1 MHGECGLLG
10 LQSHSRLSERP
21 KAVVTFALGV
31 VTFAAT
37 VCTASSTQTAIAN
50 GDTRTLSLF
59 HSHTKESATVTFR
72 RNGVY
77 DADGLEKLNWA
88 LRDWRTNAPTKMDPR
103 LFDIVWEV
111 YRESGS
117 AQPIVV
123 VSAYRA
129 PETNAMLRRRSS
141 AVAKNSQHI
150 LGKAMDMHYVDVP
163 MAKIR
168 ELGMRLQRGGVGY
181 YPTSGTPFVHLDA
194 GNVRAWPRMTYD
206 QLARLFPDGKTVHL
220 PSNGPP
226 LPGYQ
231 QARAE
236 IEARGDTEVASL
248 PQNTGKGF
256 FASLFGSADENDEED
271 GGAAGNS
278 QRTRTST
285 AAATQVAAFRGSD
298 DSRNFFATQGR
309 ITVADTVAKA
319 QQNLPRGETVMSA
332 PGETISSPQKP
343 EVTASLAKPN
353 SAADIEAVAPAVEA
367 KTARSAPLP
376 PRRPEI
382 DPALFMASAAP
393 LPPAKPVELAVY
405 SAPPANARFNPI
417 SAALRDNDATGSIAR
432 APADNSD
439 NAEDKGDA
447 SSALAFASA
456 TPTAGQAPAGTPM
469 TRALHPA
476 ATVKHEHVELVAARL
491 DVANFHFLTG
501 SASAASVQSQ
511 VALGPTV
518 SPLRAAARLDA
529 VSLAARPASG
539 LAIHFGRNAGVL
551 SSNGFAQH

>member
-1 MHGECGLLG
+1 MHGECGFLVLKLHYRLLKCPMSVVNNAVG
-10 LQSHSRLSERP
+10 ALSV
-21 KAVVTFALGV
+21 AAL
-31 VTFAAT
+31 
-37 VCTASSTQTAIAN
+37 VCTASSTQTAVAN

-59 HSHTKESATVTFR
+59 HSHTKESVTITFR
-72 RNGVY
+72 RNGAY
-77 DADGLEKLNWA
+77 DPDGLDKLNWA

-117 AQPIVV
+117 TQPIVV

-163 MAKIR
+163 MSKIR

-181 YPTSGTPFVHLDA
+181 YPTAGTPFVHLDA

-236 IEARGDTEVASL
+236 IEARGDTLVASM

-278 QRTRTST
+278 QRTRTSVVP
-285 AAATQVAAFRGSD
+285 TQMASLKASD

-309 ITVADTVAKA
+309 VTVSDAVAKA
-319 QQNLPRGETVMSA
+319 QENLPRGETVLSA
-332 PGETISSPQKP
+332 PGATVSSPPKP
-343 EVTASLAKPN
+343 QVTASGTA
-353 SAADIEAVAPAVEA
+353 SDDESVTPAVDA
-367 KTARSAPLP
+367 KASKIAPLP
-376 PRRPEI
+376 PRRPGL
-382 DPALFMASAAP
+382 DLAVLLASVAP
-393 LPPAKPVELAVY
+393 LPPAKPIELAAY
-405 SAPPANARFNPI
+405 GAPTNSRLNPI
-417 SAALRDNDATGSIAR
+417 AAALHDNDATGSIDR
-432 APADNSD
+432 APADTAD
-439 NAEDKGDA
+439 NTDDKGE
-447 SSALAFASA
+447 STALAFASS
-456 TPTAGQAPAGTPM
+456 APAATLAARTATTAATPM
-469 TRALHPA
+469 TRALHHA
-476 ATVKHEHVELVAARL
+476 TTVKIERVELVAARL

-501 SASAASVQSQ
+501 STSAVSVRSQ

-518 SPLRAAARLDA
+518 SPLRAAARIDA
-529 VSLAARPASG
+529 VSLAARPATG

-551 SSNGFAQH
+551 SNYGFVQR

>member
-1 MHGECGLLG
+1 M
-10 LQSHSRLSERP
+10 S
-21 KAVVTFALGV
+21 V
-31 VTFAAT
+31 AAF
-37 VCTASSTQTAIAN
+37 VCTASSTQTAVAN
-50 GDTRTLSLF
+50 GDTRSISLF
-59 HSHTKESATVTFR
+59 HSHTKESVTITFR

-77 DADGLEKLNWA
+77 DPDGLEKLNWA

-117 AQPIVV
+117 TQPIVV

-163 MAKIR
+163 MSKIR

-181 YPTSGTPFVHLDA
+181 YPTAGTPFVHLDA

-236 IEARGDTEVASL
+236 LEARGDTLVASM

-278 QRTRTST
+278 QRTRTSV
-285 AAATQVAAFRGSD
+285 APPTQVASLKASD

-309 ITVADTVAKA
+309 VTVSDPVAKA
-319 QQNLPRGETVMSA
+319 QQNLPHGETVLSA
-332 PGETISSPQKP
+332 PGETLSSPQKAQL
-343 EVTASLAKPN
+343 TAALAKPGTV
-353 SAADIEAVAPAVEA
+353 ADVESDPPALDVKA
-367 KTARSAPLP
+367 SKIAPLP
-376 PRRPEI
+376 PRRPGL
-382 DPALFMASAAP
+382 DLALFMASATP
-393 LPPAKPVELAVY
+393 LPPAKPVELAAY
-405 SAPPANARFNPI
+405 GAPPTNSRLNPI
-417 SAALRDNDATGSIAR
+417 AAALHDNDATGSIDR
-432 APADNSD
+432 APADTAENTD
-439 NAEDKGDA
+439 NKGEEA
-447 SSALAFASA
+447 AALAFASSAPAA
-456 TPTAGQAPAGTPM
+456 TPAAKTLAATPM
-469 TRALHPA
+469 KRALHQA
-476 ATVKHEHVELVAARL
+476 TTVKTERVELVAARL

-501 SASAASVQSQ
+501 STAAVSVRSQ

-518 SPLRAAARLDA
+518 SPLRAAARFDA

-551 SSNGFAQH
+551 SSTGFVQR